1 MTVIQST
8 ISKIF
13 KKLQPEESR
22 QPQESSDSQR
32 AVAKILELTGCTDL
46 RIDEQRRVYAVKSGK
61 AHWLMFKPDKS
72 RFSVYGTL
80 VMFKTGGR
88 DMSWK
93 NLTPDLCDRLVLESL
108 CGTFF
113 GEFPRGVALIPKA
126 ESAAELN
133 MKLDML
139 DSIYVSHKEL
149 GDLFA
154 APSWLTANFKGEEK
168 R

>member
-1 MTVIQST
+1 MIQSI

-13 KKLQPEESR
+13 KKLQPEKSR
-22 QPQESSDSQR
+22 QPQESSDGQK

-46 RIDEQRRVYAVKSGK
+46 RIDEQRRVYAVKNGK
-61 AHWLMFKPDKS
+61 AHWLMFKPNKDN
-72 RFSVYGTL
+72 FSIYGTL
-80 VMFKTGGR
+80 VMFKTSGR

-93 NLTPDLCDRLVLESL
+93 DLTPELCDRLVLESL

-113 GEFPRGVALIPKA
+113 GEFPMGVALIPKV

-149 GDLFA
+149 GDSFV
-154 APSWLTANFKGEEK
+154 APNWLKANFKGQE